1 MMEQSSPAAA
11 APAAVAPLSAP
22 DERALRER
30 SARLTGRVLLAL
42 VVLLAV
48 MEAIQVLL
56 RRPQMTG
63 KPVSLGSAL
72 YMTTPSWVLLALL
85 VPPVL
90 YLAARFPLSRDAGRA
105 TAVHG
110 LASLL
115 FPVFHLGAMG
125 LFYHVMAEPGYDMGL
140 LEQTSRFLLWYFGVD
155 FTTYWLIVGAY
166 FAVHYYRAYQAR
178 EIAASQLQASLTD
191 ARLRVLRA
199 QLNPHFLFNTL
210 NAISSLALQGRQDD
224 VVQTLGRLSELLRTS
239 LDETL
244 PQEIPLARELAFLD
258 GYLEIQQ
265 IRHGDRLTV
274 RTEVDADTLDALVPS
289 MLMQP
294 LVENALRHGVGA
306 RPGPGEVVVRAV
318 RAGDRLCLEVHDSG
332 PGFAPG
338 SGGDAEPPAVNPG
351 EARRRIGLSNTRDRL
366 EQLYGYA
373 HTFACGASP
382 WGGASV
388 RVEIPYRL
396 EQAEVWKGETEGAVR
411 APDGT
416 HPLGRPDQLTPGG
429 IA

>member
-1 MMEQSSPAAA
+1 MDVLATPATPAAA
-11 APAAVAPLSAP
+11 VTSAT

-30 SARLTGRVLLAL
+30 SARTTGLALLAL
-42 VVLLAV
+42 TAVLAV
-48 MEAIQVLL
+48 MEAVQVMI
-56 RRPQMTG
+56 RRQEMTG
-63 KPVSLGSAL
+63 KPVTLASAI

-85 VPPVL
+85 LPPVL
-90 YLAARFPLSRDAGRA
+90 YLAARFPLSRMSGRA
-105 TAVHG
+105 AFIHG
-110 LASLL
+110 LASLC
-115 FPVFHLGAMG
+115 FPVLHLGATG
-125 LFYHVMAEPGYDMGL
+125 VFYQIFAEPGYKQGL
-140 LEQTSRFLLWYFGVD
+140 VQQTSRFLLWYGGVD

-178 EIAASQLQASLTD
+178 ELAATQLLASLTE

-199 QLNPHFLFNTL
+199 QLDPHFLFNTL

-258 GYLEIQQ
+258 GYMEIQE

-274 RTEVDADTLDALVPS
+274 RTEVDADALDALVPS

-294 LVENALRHGVGA
+294 LVENALRHGVAA
-306 RPGPGEVVVRAV
+306 RPGPGLVLVRAE
-318 RAGDRLCLEVHDSG
+318 RAGDRLRLEVHDSG

-338 SGGDAEPPAVNPG
+338 GEPGAFEAHPGD
-351 EARRRIGLSNTRDRL
+351 ARRRIGLSNTRDRL
-366 EQLYGYA
+366 EQLYGRD

-382 WGGASV
+382 CGGAAV
-388 RVEIPYRL
+388 RVELPYRVGRP
-396 EQAEVWKGETEGAVR
+396 EVWNGETGAAVGAAAAG
-411 APDGT
+411 APDS
-416 HPLGRPDQLTPGG
+416 GRPDQLTPGG